1 MVQTQHLNTTFFS
14 LPQNTTTNPTRGQIS
29 HINLSCSKETTGCS
43 VKTRNDLQT
52 TTCIEKVDTT
62 NGAEKQD
69 LRLHGKANLPAGRK
83 AFYYAHYRKDIMERH
98 GSQRLTP

>member
-29 HINLSCSKETTGCS
+29 HINFSCSKETTGCS

-69 LRLHGKANLPAGRK
+69 LRLHGKANFTGWLAVQN
-83 AFYYAHYRKDIMERH
+83 
-98 GSQRLTP
+98 STPKLLINKSHTLIEGAA